1 MSLSY
6 PEAVS
11 LHFSLADFERKSRA
25 NEPPDFHLLR
35 IERLLE
41 YIGNPHREQNYV
53 HVAGSKGKGSTSA
66 LISWGL
72 TGCGYKTGFFSSPS
86 IHKVTE
92 RFRVNGKP
100 ISESEF
106 VELVES
112 IWPAVQQVK
121 DDGDIGIVS
130 VFEMQTA
137 MAFQHFNKVGADV
150 SVIEVGLGGR
160 LDSTNVLDPLVSI
173 ITPISLDH
181 VGVLGN
187 TIPEIASEKAG
198 IIKAG
203 KPVVSAGQ
211 IDEAFEV
218 IQSTALERASKF
230 TYAPGSWKIEVE
242 SDLGLD
248 GKDLIARNPTN
259 EVQFHLNLLG
269 EHQVQN
275 AQTAI
280 TVLSELNSAGFK
292 VNLSKA
298 VSGFEKVD
306 WPARNQVASTSHPIV
321 FVDGAHNGASAK
333 ALRESVIELFPRRS
347 GLILIFGAIRGHDPT
362 EVILELE
369 SLNPQIVVTES
380 RHPKSLSSTELA
392 NKLAECKINPIELTT
407 NTSDALVA
415 ARKLADPSD
424 IIVGAGSLFV
434 AAEIV
439 EIEQGIEPEL
449 YPDL

>member
-35 IERLLE
+35 IERLLD
-41 YIGNPHREQNYV
+41 YIGNPHHGQNYV

-72 TGCGYKTGFFSSPS
+72 TECGYKAGFFSSPS

-92 RFRVNGKP
+92 RFRVDGKP

-112 IWPAVQQVK
+112 IWPAVQRVK

-137 MAFQHFNKVGADV
+137 MAFQHFNKVGADI

-160 LDSTNVLDPLVSI
+160 LDSTNVLNPLVSV

-198 IIKAG
+198 IIKPG
-203 KPVVSAGQ
+203 KPVVSATQ
-211 IDEAFEV
+211 VQEALEV
-218 IQSTALERASKF
+218 IQSTASERSSTF
-230 TYAPGSWKIEVE
+230 TYAPECWQIEVE
-242 SDLGLD
+242 SDSGLS
-248 GKDLIARNPTN
+248 GKDLLAKSQTS
-259 EVQFHLNLLG
+259 EVQFRLNLLG

-280 TVLSELNSAGFK
+280 TALTEINSSGFE

-298 VSGFEKVD
+298 VGGFQKVK
-306 WPARNQVASTSHPIV
+306 WPGRNQVASTGNPTV
-321 FVDGAHNGASAK
+321 FVDGAHNGASAT
-333 ALRESVIELFPRRS
+333 ALRESVHELFPHRS
-347 GLILIFGAIRGHDPT
+347 GVVLIFGAIRGHDPS
-362 EVILELE
+362 EVIRELA
-369 SLNPQIVVTES
+369 SLDPQIVVTES
-380 RHPKSLSSTELA
+380 RHPKSLRADELA
-392 NKLAECKINPIELTT
+392 NLMAECKIKPIELTT

-424 IIVGAGSLFV
+424 VIVGAGSLFV